1 MTFAFPFTRE
11 RLMGTVHQI
20 DGTMIEVLLPYAA
33 TPVGSAFGERL
44 PLGSIG
50 EFIVVDVGDLAV
62 VGRLLEIFTPS
73 RELMKLTSQAQRTD
87 EVQASGRIQLLCTLQ
102 LNGRWVRGVARHPRV
117 GDQVYSAS
125 KDVLEAVVGGV
136 SGVDGGADACI
147 SLGLLTTGTGV
158 PVVVPA
164 EKLFGRHLAVLGATG
179 AGKSWTLAR
188 LMESVADLG
197 GKLLLI
203 DATGEFHTLGDL
215 ARHVSLGELDEPAG
229 ALLVGLPHHQFGEA
243 DRSIFLRPAGGVQLP
258 KMRAA
263 IRSLRLAHHVGIGGP
278 IHANGTIKKAG
289 KLRSDISQLEAQH
302 AALIE
307 KPDAEFDLKLLPNQ
321 IGYECVWD
329 TDRNNDKHYGGYNTN
344 DLASCN
350 PLSMRVRDLLQT
362 SVVVKVVCP
371 PAGQPSVLDV
381 IDDWYTDGAAPAILR
396 VSLRNLAF
404 SHSLREIVVNTI
416 GRHLLANARDAKYL
430 NYPLVT
436 VVDEAHQFFGRTL
449 GDEYTAS
456 PLDAFDAIAK
466 EGRKYGLT
474 ICMATQRPADV
485 PPGVLSQAGMMIVH
499 RLADKRDQD
508 RVEQASSELD
518 QAATRLLPS
527 LIPGEALLVGA
538 DFPVPLPVRISR
550 PGRAPA
556 SRGPDFSAWSP

>member
-1 MTFAFPFTRE
+1 MTFAFPFIRE
-11 RLMGTVHQI
+11 RLMGTVHHI
-20 DGTMIEVLLPYAA
+20 DGTTIEALLPYAA
-33 TPVGSAFGERL
+33 TSVGSAFGERL

-62 VGRLLEIFTPS
+62 VGRLLEIFTPG
-73 RELMKLTSQAQRTD
+73 REHVKLTSKAQQMD

-102 LNGRWVRGVARHPRV
+102 LNGQWVRGVARHPRV

-136 SGVDGGADACI
+136 SGVDGGSDACI
-147 SLGLLTTGTGV
+147 SLGLLTAGTGV

-203 DATGEFHTLGDL
+203 DATGEFHTLGGL
-215 ARHVSLGELDEPAG
+215 AQHVSLGDVDEPTGTA
-229 ALLVGLPHHQFGEA
+229 LVGLPHHQFGEA

-278 IHANGTIKKAG
+278 VDASGTIKKYR
-289 KLRSDISQLEAQH
+289 KLRSEISQLEAQH
-302 AALIE
+302 AAIME
-307 KPDAEFDLKLLPNQ
+307 TPDAEFDLELLPQQ

-329 TDRNNDKHYGGYNTN
+329 TDRNNDTHYGDYNTN

-350 PLSMRVRDLLQT
+350 PLLMRVRDLLQT

-371 PAGQPSVLDV
+371 PAGQASVLDV
-381 IDDWYTDGAAPAILR
+381 LDDWYADRAAPSILR
-396 VSLRNLAF
+396 ISLRNLAF
-404 SHSLREIVVNTI
+404 SHNLREIVVNTI
-416 GRHLLANARDAKYL
+416 GRRLLANARGAKYVD
-430 NYPLVT
+430 YPLVT

-474 ICMATQRPADV
+474 ICMATQRPGDV
-485 PPGVLSQAGMMIVH
+485 PPRCL
-499 RLADKRDQD
+499 
-508 RVEQASSELD
+508 ESSRHD
-518 QAATRLLPS
+518 DCPS
-527 LIPGEALLVGA
+527 SGG
-538 DFPVPLPVRISR
+538 
-550 PGRAPA
+550 
-556 SRGPDFSAWSP
+556 